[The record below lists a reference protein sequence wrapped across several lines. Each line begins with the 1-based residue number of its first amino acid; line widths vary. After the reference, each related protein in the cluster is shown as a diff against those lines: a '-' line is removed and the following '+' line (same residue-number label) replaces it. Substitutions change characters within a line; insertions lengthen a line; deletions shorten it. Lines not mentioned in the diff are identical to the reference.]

1 MTICMSKIICV
12 TNRKLV
18 KEDFL
23 SRIEKICRFSPY
35 AVLLREKDL
44 PQDEYLKLAE
54 SVKKIC
60 DFYNVHFISHTFL
73 SGKFLHMPLEQFS
86 LETSE
91 IPQDIIKGTSVH
103 SVEDAVKAESLG
115 ADYLIAGH
123 VFETACKAGLK
134 GRGLSFVEE
143 VSKSV
148 SIPVFA
154 IGGISPNNYKSVL
167 SSGAQGFAIMSSA
180 MTIDNLEDLFFKLT
194 H

>member
-1 MTICMSKIICV
+1 MSKIICV

-35 AVLLREKDL
+35 AILLREKDL
-44 PQDEYLKLAE
+44 PQDEYLILAE

-60 DFYNVHFISHTFL
+60 DSYKVNFISHTFL
-73 SGKFLHMPLEQFS
+73 SGKFLHMPLGQFS
-86 LETSE
+86 LETAE
-91 IPQDIIKGTSVH
+91 ISQDIIKGTSVH
-103 SVEDAVKAESLG
+103 SVEDAIKAESLG

-134 GRGLSFVEE
+134 GRGLKFVEE

-154 IGGISPNNYKSVL
+154 IGGISADNYKSVL

-180 MTIDNLEDLFFKLT
+180 MTSDNLEDLFFRLT